1 MNTAILQFLRV
12 AWLPLVFIVAAAG
25 VGYNTGHQVGY
36 NAGVASQRDENQQLT
51 LKNEQLA
58 AQVLAA
64 EQEKRQAAE
73 RQVAALQQAQ
83 ADATAQRVRA
93 DELAVELLDVKTE
106 LTKTTQKLKKGIDRA
121 VKNDSNAFTGIGRDS
136 LRLYRA
142 SLGYTDDAVGMS
154 DASAGTAVH
163 PTDAARTGGGLS
175 PAGILNH
182 AADYGAWCLILR
194 GQLEKLNAYYKGGKD
209 K

>member
-36 NAGVASQRDENQQLT
+36 NVGVATLRDENQQLT

-73 RQVAALQQAQ
+73 QQVAALQQAQ

-93 DELAVELLDVKTE
+93 DELAVELINVKTQ
-106 LTKTTQKLKKGIDRA
+106 LTTTTQRLKKGIDRA
-121 VKNDSNAFTGIGRDS
+121 VKNDSGAFTGIGPDS

-142 SLGYTDDAVGMS
+142 SLGYADDAVGMS
-154 DASAGTAVH
+154 DTPSGVAVH
-163 PTDAARTGGGLS
+163 PANAASAGGGLS
-175 PAGILNH
+175 PAGLLNH
-182 AADYGAWCLILR
+182 AADYGVWCQTLR
-194 GQLEKLNAYYKGGKD
+194 GQLEKLNAYYNKGAK
-209 K
+209 

>member
-25 VGYNTGHQVGY
+25 VAYNVGETSGR

-73 RQVAALQQAQ
+73 LQVAALQQAQ

-106 LTKTTQKLKKGIDRA
+106 LTKTTQKLKEGIDRA
-121 VKNDSNAFTGIGRDS
+121 VKNDSNAFTGIGPDS

-142 SLGYTDDAVGMS
+142 SLGYADDTVGMS
-154 DASAGTAVH
+154 DAPGRAAVH
-163 PTDAARTGGGLS
+163 PTDAARPGRGLS
-175 PAGILNH
+175 PAGLLNH
-182 AADYGAWCLILR
+182 AADYGAWCLTLR

>member
-1 MNTAILQFLRV
+1 MNTAILQFLRA

-25 VGYNTGHQVGY
+25 VGYNTGHQAGY

-51 LKNEQLA
+51 

-83 ADATAQRVRA
+83 ADATTQRVRA

-121 VKNDSNAFTGIGRDS
+121 VKNDSNAFTGIGPDS

-142 SLGYTDDAVGMS
+142 GLGYADDAVGMS
-154 DASAGTAVH
+154 DAPGRAAVH
-163 PTDAARTGGGLS
+163 PADAASPGGGLS
-175 PAGILNH
+175 PAGLLNH
-182 AADYGAWCLILR
+182 AADYGAWCLTLR
-194 GQLEKLNAYYKGGKD
+194 GQLEKLNAYYNKGAR
-209 K
+209 

>member
-1 MNTAILQFLRV
+1 MNTAILQFLRA

-25 VGYNTGHQVGY
+25 VAYNVGETSGR

-93 DELAVELLDVKTE
+93 DELAVELLDVKTQ
-106 LTKTTQKLKKGIDRA
+106 LTTTTQRLKKGIDRA
-121 VKNDSNAFTGIGRDS
+121 VKNDSNAFTGIGPDG
-136 LRLYRA
+136 LRLYRTG
-142 SLGYTDDAVGMS
+142 LGYADDAVGMS
-154 DASAGTAVH
+154 DAPGRAAVH
-163 PTDAARTGGGLS
+163 PANAASAVGGLS
-175 PAGILNH
+175 PAGLLNH
-182 AADYGAWCLILR
+182 AADYGAWCLTLR
-194 GQLEKLNAYYKGGKD
+194 GQLEKLNAYYNKGAR
-209 K
+209 

>member
-1 MNTAILQFLRV
+1 MNTAILQFLRTN
-12 AWLPLVFIVAAAG
+12 WLPLVFIVAAAG
-25 VGYNTGHQVGY
+25 IAYNVGETSGH

-93 DELAVELLDVKTE
+93 DELAVELLDVKTQ
-106 LTKTTQKLKKGIDRA
+106 LTTTTQRLKKGIDRA
-121 VKNDSNAFTGIGRDS
+121 VKNDSNAFTGIGPDG
-136 LRLYRA
+136 LRLYRTG
-142 SLGYTDDAVGMS
+142 LGYADDAVGMS
-154 DASAGTAVH
+154 DAPGRAAVH
-163 PTDAARTGGGLS
+163 PANAASAVGGLS
-175 PAGILNH
+175 PAGLLNH
-182 AADYGAWCLILR
+182 AADYGAWCLTLR
-194 GQLEKLNAYYKGGKD
+194 GQLEKLNAYYNKGAR
-209 K
+209 

>member
-64 EQEKRQAAE
+64 EQEKRQAA
-73 RQVAALQQAQ
+73 QQAQ

-93 DELAVELLDVKTE
+93 DELAVELLDVKTQ
-106 LTKTTQKLKKGIDRA
+106 LTTTTQRLKKGIDRA
-121 VKNDSNAFTGIGRDS
+121 VKNDSGAFTGIGPNGV
-136 LRLYRA
+136 RLYRA
-142 SLGYTDDAVGMS
+142 SLGYADDAVGMS
-154 DASAGTAVH
+154 DAPGRAAVH
-163 PTDAARTGGGLS
+163 PADAARPGGGLS
-175 PAGILNH
+175 PAGLLNH
-182 AADYGAWCLILR
+182 AADYGAWCLTLR

>member
-1 MNTAILQFLRV
+1 MNTAILQFLRA

-25 VGYNTGHQVGY
+25 VGYNTGHQAGY
-36 NAGVASQRDENQQLT
+36 NAGVATLRDENQQLT
-51 LKNEQLA
+51 RKNEQLA

-64 EQEKRQAAE
+64 EQERRQAAE

-93 DELAVELLDVKTE
+93 DELAVELLDVKTQ
-106 LTKTTQKLKKGIDRA
+106 LTTTTQRLKKGIDRA
-121 VKNDSNAFTGIGRDS
+121 VKNDSNAFTGIGPDS
-136 LRLYRA
+136 LRLYRT
-142 SLGYTDDAVGMS
+142 SLGYADNAVGMS
-154 DASAGTAVH
+154 DTSGGVAVH
-163 PTDAARTGGGLS
+163 PADAASAVGGLS
-175 PAGILNH
+175 PAGLLNH
-182 AADYGAWCLILR
+182 AADYGAWCITLR

>member
-25 VGYNTGHQVGY
+25 VAYNVGEQSGH

-64 EQEKRQAAE
+64 EQEKRQVAE

-93 DELAVELLDVKTE
+93 DELAVELLDVKTQ
-106 LTKTTQKLKKGIDRA
+106 LTTKMQKLKKEINGA
-121 VKNDSNAFTGIGRDS
+121 VKNDSNAFTGIGPDG

-142 SLGYTDDAVGMS
+142 SLGYADAVGMS
-154 DASAGTAVH
+154 DTSGGVAVH
-163 PTDAARTGGGLS
+163 PANAASAGGGLS
-175 PAGILNH
+175 PAGLLNH
-182 AADYGAWCLILR
+182 AADYGAWCLTLR
-194 GQLEKLNAYYKGGKD
+194 GQLEKLNAYYKGVK
-209 K
+209 

>member
-25 VGYNTGHQVGY
+25 VAYNVGETSGR

-93 DELAVELLDVKTE
+93 DELAVELLDVKTQ
-106 LTKTTQKLKKGIDRA
+106 LTTTTQRLKKGIDRA
-121 VKNDSNAFTGIGRDS
+121 VKNDSNAFTGIGPDS
-136 LRLYRA
+136 LRLYRTG
-142 SLGYTDDAVGMS
+142 LGYADAVGMS
-154 DASAGTAVH
+154 DAASGTAVH
-163 PTDAARTGGGLS
+163 PTDAARPGRGLS
-175 PAGILNH
+175 PAGLLNH
-182 AADYGAWCLILR
+182 AADYGAWCLTLR